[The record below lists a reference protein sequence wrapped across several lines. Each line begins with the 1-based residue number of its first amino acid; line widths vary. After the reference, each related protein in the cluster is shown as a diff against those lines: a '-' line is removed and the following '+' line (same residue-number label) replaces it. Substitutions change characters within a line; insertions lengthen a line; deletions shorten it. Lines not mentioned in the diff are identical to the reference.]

1 MNRIFHTINLRIA
14 ATHDILQ
21 VSPLGERDGRATGIK
36 SVLLNIIIKKK
47 EQKKIHHTSCIATYI
62 YFLKVMARVEFA
74 QMEGINKVR
83 T

>member
-21 VSPLGERDGRATGIK
+21 VSPLGEGDGRATGIK

-47 EQKKIHHTSCIATYI
+47 NRKKFITRLVLLLTFI
-62 YFLKVMARVEFA
+62 F
-74 QMEGINKVR
+74 
-83 T
+83 